1 MGSRMISCLLASRT
15 VASNT
20 GGIGDGYPKKIQP
33 CGENRMKRKKMWA
46 AITLVSGLLRYSK
59 SNVQEQELQGFDLV
73 VSMVVVCDIVIFEM
87 QSGRLVANG
96 EYLLDGW
103 GWLEGLLFWEFRRS
117 WSVEY

>member
-73 VSMVVVCDIVIFEM
+73 VSMVVVTC
-87 QSGRLVANG
+87 RLASPTSL
-96 EYLLDGW
+96 YLFC
-103 GWLEGLLFWEFRRS
+103 LLRNS
-117 WSVEY
+117 H

>member
-1 MGSRMISCLLASRT
+1 MGWRMINCLLASRT

-20 GGIGDGYPKKIQP
+20 GGIRDGYPKKIQP

-73 VSMVVVCDIVIFEM
+73 VSMLVCCEIVFLIIL
-87 QSGRLVANG
+87 SGRLVANG
-96 EYLLDGW
+96 ECFVGW
-103 GWLEGLLFWEFRRS
+103 MGLVERS
-117 WSVEY
+117 CCLGRCWSVEY

>member
-1 MGSRMISCLLASRT
+1 MGSRMINCLLASRT

-73 VSMVVVCDIVIFEM
+73 VSMLVCCEIVF
-87 QSGRLVANG
+87 
-96 EYLLDGW
+96 
-103 GWLEGLLFWEFRRS
+103 F
-117 WSVEY
+117 